1 MKTTIY
7 MVPQSLQSLCSISLN
22 DHNNTVRLG
31 KQVLFSHFRDKE
43 ADTQLNIL
51 PIVMWLISDE
61 IRVICLSSSP
71 GSVLSTVQ
79 P

>member
-1 MKTTIY
+1 
-7 MVPQSLQSLCSISLN
+7 MVPQSLQSLYSILLN
-22 DHNNTVRLG
+22 DHNTVRLG
-31 KQVLFSHFRDKE
+31 RQVFFSHFRDKE

-51 PIVMWLISDE
+51 SIVTWLMSGE
-61 IRVICLSSSP
+61 IRVLCLGSSP